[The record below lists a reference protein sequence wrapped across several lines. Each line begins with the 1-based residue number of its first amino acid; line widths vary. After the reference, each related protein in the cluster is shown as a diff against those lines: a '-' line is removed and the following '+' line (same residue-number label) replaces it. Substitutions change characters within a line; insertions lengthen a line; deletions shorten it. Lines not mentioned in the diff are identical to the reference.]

1 MATKFINIGSSVGV
15 FGYDDATFVNAIE
28 TTGPIKVDAA
38 PTDSAHVLRLSDLGG
53 LTVSAVEVVNIDD
66 PSAEL
71 NGLSSSG
78 GTILMAYQVGA
89 AGDAF
94 TYYAWDT
101 AVADGE
107 DVPFIVDGTGGFWIA
122 VAGKYSALDV
132 KFKTLSASRLV
143 ASDATK
149 GLVSVSDLTSWI
161 AGTLNQISSSDDGDG
176 TITLSTPQDI
186 HTGASPEFITV
197 KISAATALRL
207 FAADADK
214 KLVSITDLTAWIAGT
229 TDEITVSNDGDG
241 TLTVSLPNQI
251 KLDGATALR
260 LLATDGSKITT
271 SVATLTAWI
280 AGTALEVEIA
290 DDGDGTITIGLPDS
304 VTIKNLTPSEKLNL
318 PMGEISY
325 FSTTGTA
332 IAIATVSDGSTNM
345 VKVDPI
351 TSLNNEMEFDNGGA
365 DNGRL
370 RYTGVNT
377 KTFHVASTISFAP
390 DTANDTFVVGIAK
403 NGTVVAGSKIL
414 NQVTTASGIR
424 STAMHSMI
432 SLATN
437 DYIEVYVGNITDA
450 DDFVIHTLTMFAMGM

>member
-15 FGYDDATFVNAIE
+15 FGYDDATFTNAIE
-28 TTGPIKVDAA
+28 TSSPIKVDAA
-38 PTDSAHVLRLSDLGG
+38 PTDPAHVLRLDDLGG
-53 LTVSAVEVVNIDD
+53 MTVLAVEVVNIDD

-78 GTILMAYQVGA
+78 GTILMAYQVDT

-101 AVADGE
+101 AVAAGE

-122 VAGKYSALDV
+122 VAGKYSALDI

-143 ASDATK
+143 ASDASK
-149 GLVSVSDLTSWI
+149 GLASVSDLTNWI

-176 TITLSTPQDI
+176 TITLSTSQDI

-229 TDEITVSNDGDG
+229 TDEITVSN
-241 TLTVSLPNQI
+241 
-251 KLDGATALR
+251 
-260 LLATDGSKITT
+260 
-271 SVATLTAWI
+271 
-280 AGTALEVEIA
+280 
-290 DDGDGTITIGLPDS
+290 DGDGTITIGLPDS

-351 TSLNNEMEFDNGGA
+351 TSLNNEMEFDNDGA

-370 RYTGVNT
+370 RYIGVNT